1 MNKILLKAVMQQ
13 KHFRKTYLK
22 IPANENRYI
31 QKTSFKKREKLV
43 REGKKQCF
51 ANLNEK
57 DVTENFGIVVKKF
70 FLKKLNQGKVPCQLK
85 RVK

>member
-1 MNKILLKAVMQQ
+1 M
-13 KHFRKTYLK
+13 KTGIYK
-22 IPANENRYI
+22 T
-31 QKTSFKKREKLV
+31 TSFKKREKLV

-57 DVTENFGIVVKKF
+57 DVTENFGIVVKKN
-70 FLKKLNQGKVPCQLK
+70 FLKKLNQGKVLCQLK